1 LATKKGV
8 QILVMGR
15 VQGVGFR
22 HFTKVKAELN
32 QIQGFVRNL
41 ADGRVEVVGVGKR
54 PALEALIKELQLGPP
69 ASKVQK
75 CFAQW
80 QAAPD
85 FFANFSIRL

>member
-1 LATKKGV
+1 ML
-8 QILVMGR
+8 LVAGR

-22 HFTKVKAELN
+22 HFTKEKAELK
-32 QIQGFVRNL
+32 QIRGFVRNL

-54 PALEALIKELQLGPP
+54 PALEDFIKELESGPP

-75 CFAQW
+75 CFAEW
-80 QAAPD
+80 QAASD